1 MGVCA
6 RAERA
11 SGEEM
16 RLRQRGGRLEGG
28 GKEGRH
34 RRVRGRFIDDA
45 CYAEAFVRD
54 RVRLG
59 GWGEYK
65 IRAALLRKGIA
76 RTTIDAARRQT
87 DREAMGRRLEEQL
100 RRKMKNLK
108 GGTPFERRN
117 KLLRYGLSLGYDYET
132 VGDTVASLIKEN
144 DECDTF

>member
-1 MGVCA
+1 
-6 RAERA
+6 
-11 SGEEM
+11 M
-16 RLRQRGGRLEGG
+16 RDKLRLS
-28 GKEGRH
+28 
-34 RRVRGRFIDDA
+34 
-45 CYAEAFVRD
+45 
-54 RVRLG
+54 

-76 RTTIDAARRQT
+76 RTTIDAALRQT